1 MKPIDLKA
9 LEDLLRPA
17 VDAQGYELVSV
28 AWGREQ
34 VGNVFRLIID
44 RLPGQGY
51 VSHEDCVRVS
61 REVSALLDVNDV
73 LPGEYSLEVSS
84 PGIDRPLKRSAD
96 FVRFVG
102 ERAKIRLRPSAPQ
115 TEKGLPTPKPGVAP
129 QRNFVGKIESV
140 TGSAAGPAANEVI
153 RLIDESSGPVELHLA
168 EIEKANLSPL
178 F

>member
-28 AWGREQ
+28 AWVREQ
-34 VGNVFRLIID
+34 VGTVFRLIID

-61 REVSALLDVNDV
+61 REVSALLDVHEV
-73 LPGEYSLEVSS
+73 LPGDYSLEVSS

-96 FVRFVG
+96 FARFVG
-102 ERAKIRLRPSAPQ
+102 ERAKVRLRPSAAQ
-115 TEKGLPTPKPGVAP
+115 TEKGLPAPKPGVAP

-140 TGSAAGPAANEVI
+140 AGPVGGEVI
-153 RLIDESSGPVELHLA
+153 RLADESSGPVELHLA

>member
-1 MKPIDLKA
+1 MKAVDLHA

-28 AWGREQ
+28 FWGREQ
-34 VGNVFRLIID
+34 AGNVFRLTID

-61 REVSALLDVNDV
+61 REVSALLDVHDV
-73 LPGEYSLEVSS
+73 LPAAYSLEVSS
-84 PGIDRPLKRSAD
+84 PGVDRPLRRSAD
-96 FVRFVG
+96 FVRFIG
-102 ERAKIRLRPSAPQ
+102 ERAKVRLRPSAPQ
-115 TEKGLPTPKPGVAP
+115 TEKGLPPPKPGVAP
-129 QRNFVGKIESV
+129 QRNFIGKIESV
-140 TGSAAGPAANEVI
+140 TGEGTSAVV
-153 RLIDESSGPVELHLA
+153 RLHDESTGPVDLHLA

>member
-1 MKPIDLKA
+1 MKAVDLHA

-28 AWGREQ
+28 FWGREQ
-34 VGNVFRLIID
+34 GGNVCRLTID

-61 REVSALLDVNDV
+61 REVSALLDVHEV
-73 LPGEYSLEVSS
+73 LPAAYNLEVSS
-84 PGIDRPLKRSAD
+84 PGIDRPLRRSAD

-102 ERAKIRLRPSAPQ
+102 ERIKVRLRPSAPQ
-115 TEKGLPTPKPGVAP
+115 SEKSLPPPKPGIAA
-129 QRNFVGKIESV
+129 QRNFVGKIDSV
-140 TGSAAGPAANEVI
+140 NGELVNLS
-153 RLIDESSGPVELHLA
+153 DESSGSVSLHIA

>member
-28 AWGREQ
+28 AWVREQ
-34 VGNVFRLIID
+34 VGTVFRLIID

-61 REVSALLDVNDV
+61 REVSALLDVNEV
-73 LPGEYSLEVSS
+73 LPGDYSLEVSS

-96 FVRFVG
+96 FARFVG
-102 ERAKIRLRPSAPQ
+102 ERAKVRLRPSAPQ
-115 TEKGLPTPKPGVAP
+115 TEKGLPAPKPGVAP

-140 TGSAAGPAANEVI
+140 AGPAGGEVL
-153 RLIDESSGPVELHLA
+153 RLADESSGPVELHLA